1 VIKSDIFYNNF
12 APTIAHIVSQ
22 GKK

>member
-22 GKK
+22 RKK